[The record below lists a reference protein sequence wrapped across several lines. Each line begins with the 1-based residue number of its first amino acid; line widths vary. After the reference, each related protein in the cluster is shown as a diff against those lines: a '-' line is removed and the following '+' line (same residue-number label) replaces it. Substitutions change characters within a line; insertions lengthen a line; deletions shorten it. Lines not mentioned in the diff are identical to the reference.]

1 MKNFKNILI
10 ITIAVFISSCSSIF
24 SPVGDKTQ
32 NISSKCMDCDNSRNY
47 YKAYGVAEIESQPRA
62 EMATIS
68 QAKTFAR
75 SEMNK
80 MISTRAMDIAAAL
93 RKTSTKN
100 GDQKLE
106 ENVVELIEQNAL
118 NMLEETETDC
128 IETKIVKRKKNNASK
143 QYIVAKVCLKMSKK
157 DFAKNLYSSGKE
169 IFTKLDINYETLEMT
184 ISGGIK
190 DK

>member
-1 MKNFKNILI
+1 MKNLKNILI

-32 NISSKCMDCDNSRNY
+32 NVSSKCMDCDTNKKY
-47 YKAYGVAEIESQPRA
+47 YKSYGSAELLSQPRA
-62 EMATIS
+62 EMATVS

-80 MISTRAMDIAAAL
+80 MISTIAIDIVGGI
-93 RKTSTKN
+93 RKTMTVK

-106 ENVVELIEQNAL
+106 ENLVETISQSAL
-118 NMLEETETDC
+118 NMLENTETDC
-128 IETKIVKRKKNNASK
+128 IETKIVSRKKDRGKN
-143 QYIVAKVCLKMSKK
+143 QYIVTKVCIKMSKK
-157 DFAKNLYSSGKE
+157 EFAKNLYSSSKE
-169 IFTKLDINYETLEMT
+169 LFTDIKIDQETLEVI
-184 ISGGIK
+184 ISAQVR